1 MNMFIRM
8 PTYKDN
14 GIELVFE
21 LNQSRQ
27 GITSPDIELWN
38 APAMAIGA
46 CFVANEERFPEFKQS
61 NLYNHWVEICGD
73 KKWAFSDVRN
83 DFIFSDILLFVSYGI
98 YSHIKKFLTEVH
110 KKWRENS
117 YDKIEFNT
125 ISFIESIN
133 KSINIYSEKDVQ
145 EYVDNYVKNYN
156 LLTNKLLRSNID
168 NEEIYRD
175 LIEELEKLN
184 DEKHKLINQYLSK
197 NPKDWRCFAIYI
209 TAEKK
214 YVAFSGFSD
223 VDDRQILD
231 WLGERRSGFV
241 DIAQDICN
249 KLGVVF
255 VKTSPKIYTYKIT
268 DDGMCSDGIEEDT
281 SLETVINNKMPDSIK
296 SRYSCCERKI
306 IAYFDNRQ
314 EIMPN
319 GSFYIKLQMCAQCV
333 LAIQYKI
340 TGGVLII
347 IHDGIML

>member
-1 MNMFIRM
+1 MFIRI

-61 NLYNHWVEICGD
+61 GLYNHWVEICGD

-110 KKWRENS
+110 KKWREDS
-117 YDKIEFNT
+117 YGKIESNT
-125 ISFIESIN
+125 IEGIH
-133 KSINIYSEKDVQ
+133 IYSEEEIQ
-145 EYVDNYVKNYN
+145 GYVDNYVKNYN
-156 LLTNKLLRSNID
+156 LLTNKLLQSNID

-175 LIEELEKLN
+175 LIEELKNLH

-197 NPKDWRCFAIYI
+197 NPKDWRCFATYI

-249 KLGVVF
+249 KLGAVF
-255 VKTSPKIYTYKIT
+255 VKTSLKIYTYKIT
-268 DDGMCSDGIEEDT
+268 DDGTCSDGIEEDT
-281 SLETVINNKMPDSIK
+281 SLETVINNKVSDSIK

-314 EIMPN
+314 EIMTN